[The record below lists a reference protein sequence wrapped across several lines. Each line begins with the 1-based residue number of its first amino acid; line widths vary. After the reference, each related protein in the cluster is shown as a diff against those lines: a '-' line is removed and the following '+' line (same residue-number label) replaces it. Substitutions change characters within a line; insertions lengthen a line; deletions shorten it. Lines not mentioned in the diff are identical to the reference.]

1 MARAVASTAV
11 MRATIS
17 LLVAAALTSASA
29 HAQTKE
35 DLDRARAE
43 FREGLALQTAGN
55 CAAAI
60 EKFES
65 VGRVKMT
72 PHVQFN
78 LGLCEEKLG
87 RLVAALGHYQLA
99 LADAEEK
106 QIEEVTTPSR
116 EAIKA
121 LESRIPQLTIKRGSG
136 AEGALIELDGAA
148 LGDAAIGS
156 PMRRDP
162 GSHLVTA
169 RLGDRTIF
177 QQGFDLAEGTTKEI
191 VVASEQPVE
200 QPSPASPLP
209 IDTTYPASTERTN
222 RRTLGYVAGGIGMA
236 GLVTAGVFLALRQA
250 TINDLEGRC
259 RGLSCPPEAQPT
271 IDRGRL
277 YTGIAEGGV
286 VLGALGL
293 ATGAVLIVTDWGQS
307 SKSTGGREVRLAAT
321 PAGVTISGR
330 Y

>member
-11 MRATIS
+11 KCATTS
-17 LLVAAALTSASA
+17 LLLAAALLPASA
-29 HAQTKE
+29 QAQTKAE
-35 DLDRARAE
+35 LDRARME

-87 RLVAALGHYQLA
+87 RLVAALGHYRLA
-99 LADAEEK
+99 LADAEAND
-106 QIEEVTTPSR
+106 IDEVATPSR
-116 EAIKA
+116 EAIQK
-121 LESRIPQLTIKRGSG
+121 LELRIPQLTIKRGPGS
-136 AEGALIELDGAA
+136 EGAVIELDGAA
-148 LGDAAIGS
+148 LGDPAIGS
-156 PMRRDP
+156 PIRRDP
-162 GSHLVTA
+162 GSHLVSA

-191 VVASEQPVE
+191 VVAAEHPKE
-200 QPSPASPLP
+200 QPSPSRSPLVAE
-209 IDTTYPASTERTN
+209 TGSTERTSQ
-222 RRTLGYVAGGIGMA
+222 RTLGYVAGGIGVA
-236 GLVTAGVFLALRQA
+236 GLVTAGVFLVLRQG
-250 TINDLEGRC
+250 TISDLDGMC
-259 RGLSCPPEAQPT
+259 RGTTCPPEAQPT

-293 ATGAVLIVTDWGQS
+293 ATGAVLLFSSSGQS
-307 SKSTGGREVRLAAT
+307 STGAHGREIRVAAS
-321 PAGVTISGR
+321 PASVLISGR